1 VPLAALSAPERSPPA
16 IAVEESARPRTR
28 GLIVILDDEAIILLG
43 LRVLLESWGY
53 QVLSAMSLDEAVQQV
68 ADETRIPD
76 LIIADY
82 RLADGNTG
90 PEAIDAIR
98 EISDPRIPGIVLTG
112 DTAPGILERVGKR
125 GFGILHKPVAADDL
139 HRIVLDYIE
148 SNDPVRQMPTSTA
161 ALTM

>member
-1 VPLAALSAPERSPPA
+1 M
-16 IAVEESARPRTR
+16 TR

-43 LRVLLESWGY
+43 LGVLLESWGY

-68 ADETRIPD
+68 ADETRMPD

-98 EISDPRIPGIVLTG
+98 DISDPGYP
-112 DTAPGILERVGKR
+112 A
-125 GFGILHKPVAADDL
+125 
-139 HRIVLDYIE
+139 
-148 SNDPVRQMPTSTA
+148 SS
-161 ALTM
+161 